1 MKVRFSPT
9 ALYPEL
15 SIENAGF
22 PQIHHQRKIDTVN
35 AKVPAASSKP
45 GHCHPAPAVH
55 GAQVSV
61 RGRHPF
67 DLKCNGF
74 AVEAESLDCSENL
87 PYYFYNTANLAK
99 QRERLLEKSGE
110 RTTMKIDI
118 LLCDDDE
125 AFLQR
130 LERAVTR
137 QPLPQNT
144 TVAITKSSHPADLQD
159 RQLSLFRIMF
169 LDIDMAQRSGMD
181 IARRV
186 RELHLDT
193 IIIFVTNY
201 PQFSLEGYEVRA
213 FRYLLKQEMEQKLP
227 VYFRDALAEISRGEK
242 GLHFS
247 VDAESYYVPY
257 SDIIYMGSDQRVI
270 YLYTVKPL
278 RSGDHFYGKMEDLAR
293 ELEPEGFLRI
303 QKSYLVNMAHIK
315 KLNYD
320 HVILSNGKE
329 LSVSRKGYSQIKIQ
343 YLAWKNRQWG
353 TSQ

>member
-1 MKVRFSPT
+1 
-9 ALYPEL
+9 
-15 SIENAGF
+15 
-22 PQIHHQRKIDTVN
+22 
-35 AKVPAASSKP
+35 
-45 GHCHPAPAVH
+45 
-55 GAQVSV
+55 
-61 RGRHPF
+61 
-67 DLKCNGF
+67 
-74 AVEAESLDCSENL
+74 
-87 PYYFYNTANLAK
+87 
-99 QRERLLEKSGE
+99 
-110 RTTMKIDI
+110 MKIDI
-118 LLCDDDE
+118 LLCDDDD

-130 LERAVTR
+130 LEKAVTR

-144 TVAITKSSHPADLQD
+144 TVAITKSSHPAALQD
-159 RQLSLFRIMF
+159 RKLSLFRIMF

-201 PQFSLEGYEVRA
+201 PQFSLEGYEVGA

-227 VYFRDALAEISRGEK
+227 AYFRDALAEISRGEK
-242 GLHFS
+242 KLCFS
-247 VDAESYYVPY
+247 LNAESCCVPY
-257 SDIIYMGSDQRVI
+257 SHILYLGSDRRVI

-278 RSGDHFYGKMEDLAR
+278 RSGDHFYGRMEDLAR